1 MSTLAPS
8 TEAVNAIVARIN
20 AGTAYTLDLK
30 AEARELI
37 VDPTE
42 EVTELRVDVCHESE
56 QQLFETLD
64 AVDNTQHAIRIW
76 VRKKVADITA
86 QELNPL
92 RLLCRQILRQV
103 DQYVTTDWR
112 VRVWQAGFETQE
124 VADKAVLYSQRMF
137 VASISCE
144 VQVKP

>member
-20 AGTAYTLDLK
+20 AGTTYNLDLK
-30 AEARELI
+30 AEARELV

-64 AVDNTQHAIRIW
+64 SVDNTQHAIRIW
-76 VRKKVADITA
+76 IRKKVADITP

>member
-20 AGTAYTLDLK
+20 AGTSYTLDLK

-64 AVDNTQHAIRIW
+64 ALDNTQHAIRIW
-76 VRKKVADITA
+76 IRKKVADITP

>member
-20 AGTAYTLDLK
+20 AGTTYNLDLK

-37 VDPTE
+37 IDPTE

-76 VRKKVADITA
+76 IRKKVADITP

>member
-20 AGTAYTLDLK
+20 AGTTYTLDLK
-30 AEARELI
+30 AEARELV

-64 AVDNTQHAIRIW
+64 AADNTQHAIRIW
-76 VRKKVADITA
+76 IRKKVADITP

>member
-20 AGTAYTLDLK
+20 AGTAYNLDLK

-64 AVDNTQHAIRIW
+64 SVDNTQHAIRIW
-76 VRKKVADITA
+76 IRKKVADITP

>member
-20 AGTAYTLDLK
+20 AGTTYNLDLK

-37 VDPTE
+37 IDPTE

-76 VRKKVADITA
+76 IRKKVADITP
-86 QELNPL
+86 QELNSL

>member
-20 AGTAYTLDLK
+20 AGATYNLDLK

-37 VDPTE
+37 IDPTE

-76 VRKKVADITA
+76 IRKKVADITP

>member
-20 AGTAYTLDLK
+20 AGTTYNLDLK

-76 VRKKVADITA
+76 IRKKVADITP

>member
-20 AGTAYTLDLK
+20 AGTAYNLDLK

-76 VRKKVADITA
+76 IRKKVADITP

>member
-20 AGTAYTLDLK
+20 AGTTYNLDLR

-76 VRKKVADITA
+76 IRKKVADITP

>member
-8 TEAVNAIVARIN
+8 TEAVNVIVARIN
-20 AGTAYTLDLK
+20 AGTTYNLDLK

-76 VRKKVADITA
+76 VRKKVADITP

>member
-1 MSTLAPS
+1 MSTMAPS

-20 AGTAYTLDLK
+20 AATTYNLDLK

-64 AVDNTQHAIRIW
+64 SVDNTQHAIRIW
-76 VRKKVADITA
+76 IRKKVADITP

-92 RLLCRQILRQV
+92 RLLCRHILRQV

>member
-8 TEAVNAIVARIN
+8 TEAVNTIVARIN
-20 AGTAYTLDLK
+20 AGTTYTLDLK

-64 AVDNTQHAIRIW
+64 AVDNMQHAIRIW
-76 VRKKVADITA
+76 VRKKVADITP

>member
-1 MSTLAPS
+1 MSTMAPS

-64 AVDNTQHAIRIW
+64 SVDNTQHAIRIW
-76 VRKKVADITA
+76 IRKKVADITP

>member
-8 TEAVNAIVARIN
+8 TEAVNTIVARIN

-64 AVDNTQHAIRIW
+64 AIDNTQHAIRIW
-76 VRKKVADITA
+76 IRKKVADITP

-103 DQYVTTDWR
+103 DQYATTDWR

>member
-8 TEAVNAIVARIN
+8 TEAVNAIVAWIN
-20 AGTAYTLDLK
+20 AGTTYTLDLK

-76 VRKKVADITA
+76 IRKKVADITP

>member
-20 AGTAYTLDLK
+20 AGATYNLDLK

-37 VDPTE
+37 IDPTE

-76 VRKKVADITA
+76 VRKKVADITP

>member
-20 AGTAYTLDLK
+20 AGTTYNLDLK

-37 VDPTE
+37 IDPTE

-76 VRKKVADITA
+76 VRKKVADITP

-103 DQYVTTDWR
+103 DQYVTTDRR

>member
-20 AGTAYTLDLK
+20 AGTTYNLDLK

-37 VDPTE
+37 IDPTE

-76 VRKKVADITA
+76 VRKKVADITP
-86 QELNPL
+86 QELNAL

>member
-20 AGTAYTLDLK
+20 AGTAYNLDLK

-37 VDPTE
+37 IDPTE

-64 AVDNTQHAIRIW
+64 ALDNTQHAIRIW
-76 VRKKVADITA
+76 IRKKVADITP

>member
-20 AGTAYTLDLK
+20 AGTTYTLDLK

-76 VRKKVADITA
+76 VRKKVADITP

-124 VADKAVLYSQRMF
+124 VTDKAVLYSQRMF

>member
-20 AGTAYTLDLK
+20 AGTTYNLDLK

-64 AVDNTQHAIRIW
+64 SVDNTQHAIRIW
-76 VRKKVADITA
+76 IRKKVADITP
-86 QELNPL
+86 QQLNPL

>member
-20 AGTAYTLDLK
+20 AGTTYNLDLK

-64 AVDNTQHAIRIW
+64 SVDNTQHAIRIW
-76 VRKKVADITA
+76 VRKKVADITS

>member
-1 MSTLAPS
+1 
-8 TEAVNAIVARIN
+8 
-20 AGTAYTLDLK
+20 
-30 AEARELI
+30 
-37 VDPTE
+37 
-42 EVTELRVDVCHESE
+42 
-56 QQLFETLD
+56 
-64 AVDNTQHAIRIW
+64 
-76 VRKKVADITA
+76 
-86 QELNPL
+86 
-92 RLLCRQILRQV
+92 V

>member
-20 AGTAYTLDLK
+20 AGTTYNLDLK

-64 AVDNTQHAIRIW
+64 SVDNTQHAIRIW
-76 VRKKVADITA
+76 IRKKVADITP

>member
-1 MSTLAPS
+1 MSTQAPS

-20 AGTAYTLDLK
+20 AGTTYNLDLK

-64 AVDNTQHAIRIW
+64 SVDNTQHAIQIW
-76 VRKKVADITA
+76 IRKKVADITP

>member
-20 AGTAYTLDLK
+20 AGTTYTLDLK

-37 VDPTE
+37 IDPTE

-76 VRKKVADITA
+76 VRKKVADITP

>member
-20 AGTAYTLDLK
+20 AGTTYNLDLK

-37 VDPTE
+37 IDPTE

-64 AVDNTQHAIRIW
+64 SVDNTQHAIRIW
-76 VRKKVADITA
+76 IRKKVADITP

>member
-20 AGTAYTLDLK
+20 AGTTYKLDLK

-76 VRKKVADITA
+76 IRKKVADITP